1 MCVAIR
7 LTLLLVCLSL
17 GGNAL
22 TKVQLLEKVSGQLSK
37 WNAGLGIYSRS
48 KIVASVSRSL
58 RGEDNASVRE
68 GLNQAIVTLAVLD
81 IGGGV
86 LAPIVSDLI
95 EDITTESAFESTR
108 NAWKSYGTPIVNSAD
123 ELDTLTSVQLK
134 TMLNARKNTIMS
146 TFNQDVISLP
156 QNHNA
161 LKHIRKAKRW
171 LRVQTLGKVIGPVF
185 DLLTIGVNGWA
196 LGTAIRDCVT
206 TSSCNHGSIAAASL
220 SIVSGLVGLVTFG
233 IILKASAAAAAVIG
247 PVGAIA
253 AALLAISATLIELF
267 YEPPPDSQAVARH
280 TKEAMMKELDRYSR
294 LQLYTAN
301 QFLAA
306 NDVER
311 SDMYVVNQGHL
322 PKFFTYSPRLK
333 VRFGLDAAKRPRMS
347 YVLTQQCSEPHFGH
361 LPVPNVGG
369 IDPNPYQCPY
379 IVDGKRVAS
388 TSSSTTY
395 LGYGLYGFTKN
406 ARTYQKYST
415 TTTTPPYEGTMIF
428 VNTDKVQRPYLQQ
441 HNVAANLRGLD
452 LNTQLKSGNTN
463 SYNDLIAIGDMPS
476 LDTNEKVVVRMGS
489 GNDALNIDGRLGPLS
504 RTTDALDADLGSSGH
519 NTLSFEGMAANSP
532 IKGIKFDAKQG
543 ILHYFQT
550 STDQVGRRVGIVR
563 HVEIL
568 GASPFND
575 YIKMYA
581 NRSGD
586 NGFDFTAIKFKG
598 LATYE
603 IDIAQLASQSQ
614 TRHFKIIDDTK
625 GASGCTGHTPVLKL
639 TNFRADAVA
648 NDILYK
654 NEKVQIYGKR
664 TSNTGK
670 RSIRSLMRRVKPEKH
685 HSVEKRQT
693 TCSGEPANS
702 HPKGGQNGK
711 VLLATVTLYT
721 KCPMQIQTKTSN
733 GGCMMQPRTKSQ
745 LDLKFFNGKQLN
757 VDFSSTTYTGTSNSD
772 FATLKCPTSTVTS
785 PREINLGRGSSDY
798 LMISSELFLE
808 PCGFDGV
815 LERIQLVKSPTL
827 SHTWGMQFIG
837 TTADKFTDS
846 GDGHI
851 LKGVDYIINEYGDT
865 VVNLRTSTAANIN
878 LYDAYTE
885 VTLRNVGDIKW
896 IKNSNGPII

>member
-1 MCVAIR
+1 MCLAIR
-7 LTLLLVCLSL
+7 LALLLVCLSL
-17 GGNAL
+17 GANAL

-48 KIVASVSRSL
+48 KIVNSLSRSL

-95 EDITTESAFESTR
+95 EEITTESAFLSTR
-108 NAWKSYGTPIVNSAD
+108 NAWISYGTPIVNSAD
-123 ELDTLTSVQLK
+123 ELETLTSVQLK
-134 TMLNARKNTIMS
+134 AMLNARKNTIMS
-146 TFNQDVISLP
+146 TFNQDVINLP
-156 QNHNA
+156 ANHNA
-161 LKHIRKAKRW
+161 LKHIKKAKRW
-171 LRVQTLGKVIGPVF
+171 LRVQTLGKVIGPIF
-185 DLLTIGVNGWA
+185 DVLTIGINGWA

-233 IILKASAAAAAVIG
+233 LILKASAAAAVVIG

-253 AALLAISATLIELF
+253 AALLAITATLIELF
-267 YEPPPDSQAVARH
+267 YVPPPDSQAVARYA
-280 TKEAMMKELDRYSR
+280 KEAVMKELDRYSR

-301 QFLAA
+301 RFLAA

-322 PKFFTYSPRLK
+322 PKFFTYTPNLK
-333 VRFGLDAAKRPRMS
+333 VKYGLDAAKRPRKS

-361 LPVPNVGG
+361 LPVPNTGG
-369 IDPNPYQCPY
+369 IHPDPYQCPY

-388 TSSSTTY
+388 TSSPTTY

-406 ARTYQKYST
+406 ARTYQKWST
-415 TTTTPPYEGTMIF
+415 TPAATPPYDGTIIF

-463 SYNDLIAIGDMPS
+463 AYDDLIAIGDMPS

-489 GNDALNIDGRLGPLS
+489 GNDALNIDGRLGPFT

-519 NTLSFEGMAANSP
+519 NTMSCDGMAANYQ

-543 ILHYFQT
+543 ILRYFQT
-550 STDQVGRRVGIVR
+550 SSDQVGHRVGIVR

-581 NRSGD
+581 NRTGD

-625 GASGCTGHTPVLKL
+625 GTSGCTGHTPILKL

-648 NDILYK
+648 NDVLY
-654 NEKVQIYGKR
+654 
-664 TSNTGK
+664 
-670 RSIRSLMRRVKPEKH
+670 
-685 HSVEKRQT
+685 
-693 TCSGEPANS
+693 
-702 HPKGGQNGK
+702 
-711 VLLATVTLYT
+711 
-721 KCPMQIQTKTSN
+721 
-733 GGCMMQPRTKSQ
+733 
-745 LDLKFFNGKQLN
+745 
-757 VDFSSTTYTGTSNSD
+757 
-772 FATLKCPTSTVTS
+772 
-785 PREINLGRGSSDY
+785 
-798 LMISSELFLE
+798 
-808 PCGFDGV
+808 
-815 LERIQLVKSPTL
+815 
-827 SHTWGMQFIG
+827 
-837 TTADKFTDS
+837 
-846 GDGHI
+846 
-851 LKGVDYIINEYGDT
+851 
-865 VVNLRTSTAANIN
+865 
-878 LYDAYTE
+878 
-885 VTLRNVGDIKW
+885 
-896 IKNSNGPII
+896 